1 MQSASFLLIPKVQH
15 LRRASQSTVLLSF
28 FCRCEFCKREKNVLN
43 PEYRPAWGDSC
54 DPEGSDAS
62 EIASH
67 LSNEDLT
74 QESSLV
80 H

>member
-1 MQSASFLLIPKVQH
+1 MQH
-15 LRRASQSTVLLSF
+15 LRGASQSTVLLSF
-28 FCRCEFCKREKNVLN
+28 FFRCEFCKREKNVLN
-43 PEYRPAWGDSC
+43 AEYRPAWGDSC
-54 DPEGSDAS
+54 NPEGPDAS